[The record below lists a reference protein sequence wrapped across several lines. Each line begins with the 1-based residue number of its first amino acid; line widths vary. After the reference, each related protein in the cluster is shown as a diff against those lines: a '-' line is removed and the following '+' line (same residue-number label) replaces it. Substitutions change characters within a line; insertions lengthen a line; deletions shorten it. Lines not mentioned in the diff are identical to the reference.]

1 MDAVNLYQ
9 LSNIY
14 VLKNDKNYSLKLKR
28 FYQEISSTKG
38 NNSVKENELDTIYSF
53 VNEILDIDDNISVLD
68 DFFCGFSIPHISKEF
83 DLLKLYKSKCV
94 INIELKSQLID
105 KQDIEKQLLEN
116 RFYLSHLKLK
126 IYNFTYV
133 MQSSGKGIVF
143 RLSENGLEESSITDI
158 YDILCPKGKTIN
170 RNIEEL
176 FSVEKFLISP
186 FNDTEEF
193 WSGHYFLT
201 DHQRSIKE
209 EFYTDILYDRFVY
222 GLSGEAGT
230 GKSLLIYDLAR
241 EICKRSKVCII
252 HCGYLNRGH
261 KRLNTKSENLD
272 IIDDQFSKG
281 ALSSYDYI
289 FIDEA
294 HRLSKCK
301 FNALIDV
308 YRKKQIPMIFAYDYF
323 QVLTK
328 REIKENIPLELEKLG
343 SDFKLFKLR
352 NTIRINDDILYFI
365 NKVFNIKTQFPKS
378 KDVSFENIDVIYV
391 DSYEEAYSVL
401 EYYKKKKYMP
411 ISYSGTDTDG
421 YEITSRF
428 KMYSNTHHVLGQD
441 FDNIIVFLDNSFHY
455 SSGGLE
461 ANEQPSSD
469 YLLLNMLYENM
480 SRAVDRLA
488 ILIIANKRLYNKL
501 MEIKLKL

>member
-28 FYQEISSTKG
+28 FYQEISAAKG

-133 MQSSGKGIVF
+133 MQSSSKGLVF

-158 YDILCPKGKTIN
+158 YDILCQKGKTIN

-261 KRLNTKSENLD
+261 KKLNTKSENLD
-272 IIDDQFSKG
+272 IIDDQFS
-281 ALSSYDYI
+281 
-289 FIDEA
+289 
-294 HRLSKCK
+294 
-301 FNALIDV
+301 
-308 YRKKQIPMIFAYDYF
+308 
-323 QVLTK
+323 
-328 REIKENIPLELEKLG
+328 
-343 SDFKLFKLR
+343 
-352 NTIRINDDILYFI
+352 
-365 NKVFNIKTQFPKS
+365 
-378 KDVSFENIDVIYV
+378 
-391 DSYEEAYSVL
+391 
-401 EYYKKKKYMP
+401 
-411 ISYSGTDTDG
+411 
-421 YEITSRF
+421 
-428 KMYSNTHHVLGQD
+428 
-441 FDNIIVFLDNSFHY
+441 
-455 SSGGLE
+455 
-461 ANEQPSSD
+461 
-469 YLLLNMLYENM
+469 
-480 SRAVDRLA
+480 
-488 ILIIANKRLYNKL
+488 
-501 MEIKLKL
+501 